1 MSNLARAGSAGFLPT
16 YAAAAAKEMLA
27 CQAELKEQI
36 WGSTFIGH
44 CFEPEVEDLGLE
56 TLCDL
61 KGQTDDH
68 SPSLKTVVLPPPVN
82 IVSRSASFQEE
93 LA

>member
-1 MSNLARAGSAGFLPT
+1 
-16 YAAAAAKEMLA
+16 MLA

-61 KGQTDDH
+61 KGQPQD
-68 SPSLKTVVLPPPVN
+68 SG
-82 IVSRSASFQEE
+82 IASSC
-93 LA
+93 